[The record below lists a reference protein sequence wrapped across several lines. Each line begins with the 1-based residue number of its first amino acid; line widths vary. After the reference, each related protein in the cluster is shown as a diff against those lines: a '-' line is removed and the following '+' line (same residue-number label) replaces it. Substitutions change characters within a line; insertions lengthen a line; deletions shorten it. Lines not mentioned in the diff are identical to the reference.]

1 MVDRITEEA
10 INCPAVRPIN
20 GSNIIIAVTSPD
32 SLPYRLRKYSGTVLT
47 VAARNFGATKERITK
62 ASPIVIIYH
71 AALKPY
77 PDIPFC
83 TTPRE
88 LPPPISVAAR
98 VPAISSGPSRLP
110 ATIKSVLLLILVDEY
125 HPIKSMAIK

>member
-1 MVDRITEEA
+1 MVERITEEA
-10 INCPAVRPIN
+10 INCPAVSPTS
-20 GSNIIIAVTSPD
+20 GSNMITAVISPD
-32 SLPYRLRKYSGTVLT
+32 SLPYLLRKYSGTVFT
-47 VAARNFGATKERITK
+47 VAARNFGATNDRITK
-62 ASPIVIIYH
+62 ASPIVIMYH